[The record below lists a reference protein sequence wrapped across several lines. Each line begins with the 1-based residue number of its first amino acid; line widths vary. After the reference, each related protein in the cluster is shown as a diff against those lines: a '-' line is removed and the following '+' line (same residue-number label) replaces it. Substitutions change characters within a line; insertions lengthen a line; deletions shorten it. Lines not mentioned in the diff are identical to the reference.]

1 MLRDGRHILRA
12 ACAAVAIAGGA
23 IQAFAYNDV
32 VVFGDSLS
40 DVGNVYGAS
49 FGLVPASPPYYQGHF
64 SNGPIWVEEM
74 AAKQGL
80 PAVVRSRNG
89 GNNYAYGGVETG
101 QGSTTYLVFF
111 NFPNLGTQ
119 INSYLGNH
127 TPSADDLFVVWGG
140 ANDFNDGQTD
150 PTVPARNMA
159 SHIIALAQAGA
170 KDFIVPNLPPM
181 GETPRYRGTASES
194 SMNSLSSQYNALLAP
209 ALSYLE
215 TNYNINI
222 YQLDIAGAFNQ
233 ILTHPGDYGI
243 TNTTDPAL
251 VGSTVVAN
259 PDQYL
264 FWDDLHPT
272 RVAHGLLGD
281 FASDLLDTHGWA
293 STAPTGTW
301 SVSSNWYHAGAPQSR
316 WIVNLVNDGT
326 LGSRQALVNAN
337 SSVRKIS
344 ISGASQ
350 TMSLGIDPGVTLSA
364 SESVTVLTNGQINFS
379 NGTLS
384 TPALNVAGGRLRG
397 SGVVSGNLTLDPAS
411 SIQTVLSGAAP
422 SQHDKLQITGSAALD
437 GTIDISTAGGFIP
450 LPGTSYDVLTFGSH
464 TGVMSILNDTG
475 FAGLSFLS
483 DYTATALTLTATAT
497 PGDADLNGMV
507 DLRDLYALASHW
519 KSSGDWLAGDFNGSG
534 TVNAAD
540 LGLLASHWQSGVGSL
555 ALAESA
561 LGLPHI
567 SVPEPSSACVVVSML
582 AVVAFRRRRHLI
594 G

>member
-1 MLRDGRHILRA
+1 MTRDGRQILRA
-12 ACAAVAIAGGA
+12 ACAAVVLGSSAAA
-23 IQAFAYNDV
+23 AFAYNDV

-40 DVGNVYGAS
+40 DVGNAYGAS

-74 AAKQGL
+74 ASKQGL

-89 GNNYAYGGVETG
+89 GNDYAYGGVETG
-101 QGSTTYLVFF
+101 PGYTNYLVLF
-111 NFPNLGTQ
+111 NLPNLGTQ
-119 INSYLGNH
+119 ISSYLGSH
-127 TPSADDLFVVWGG
+127 TPGANDLFVVWGG

-181 GETPRYRGTASES
+181 GETPRYRGTAREA

-215 TNYNINI
+215 TNYNVNI

-251 VGSTVVAN
+251 VGSNVVAN

-293 STAPTGTW
+293 STAPSGTW
-301 SVSSNWYHAGAPQSR
+301 SVSSNWYHAGSPQLR

-326 LGSRQALVNAN
+326 LGSREAVVNAN

-344 ISGASQ
+344 VSGTSQ
-350 TMSLGIDPGVTLSA
+350 TMSLKINTGVTLWA

-379 NGTLS
+379 GGTLG
-384 TPALNVAGGRLRG
+384 TPALSVAGGRLRG
-397 SGVVSGNLTLDPAS
+397 SGVVSGNLTLDSAS
-411 SIQTVLSGAAP
+411 SIQTILSGDAP
-422 SQHDKLQITGSAALD
+422 SQHDKIQITGSAALD
-437 GTIDISTAGGFIP
+437 GTIDVSTAGGFIP
-450 LPGTSYDVLTFGSH
+450 LPGTSYDVLTFGSR
-464 TGVMSILNDTG
+464 TGAMTVLNDTG

-483 DYTATALTLTATAT
+483 DYTAGALTLTATAT
-497 PGDADLNGMV
+497 PGDADLDGLV

-519 KSSGDWLAGDFNGSG
+519 KSAGNWLAGDFNGSG
-534 TVNAAD
+534 SIDAAD
-540 LGLLASHWQSGVGSL
+540 LGLLASHWQSGVASL
-555 ALAESA
+555 ALAESS
-561 LGLPHI
+561 LHLPQI
-567 SVPEPSSACVVVSML
+567 AVPEPTSVCTIL
-582 AVVAFRRRRHLI
+582 ALLPVCIRRRRP
-594 G
+594 

>member
-12 ACAAVAIAGGA
+12 ACAAMVFGCSATSV
-23 IQAFAYNDV
+23 FAYNDV
-32 VVFGDSLS
+32 IVFGDSLS
-40 DVGNVYGAS
+40 DVGNAYGVS

-64 SNGPIWVEEM
+64 SNGPIWIEEM
-74 AAKQGL
+74 ASKQGL

-89 GNNYAYGGVETG
+89 GNDYAYGGVETG
-101 QGSTTYLVFF
+101 QGYTTYLALF
-111 NFPNLGTQ
+111 NLPNLGTQ
-119 INSYLGNH
+119 IGSYLGSH
-127 TPSADDLFVVWGG
+127 TPNADDLFVVWGG

-181 GETPRYRGTASES
+181 GETPRYRGTARQA

-215 TNYNINI
+215 TNYDINI
-222 YQLDIAGAFNQ
+222 YPLDIAGAFNQ

-251 VGSTVVAN
+251 VGSTVVSN

-293 STAPTGTW
+293 STAPSGTW
-301 SVSSNWYHAGAPQSR
+301 SVSSNWYHTGAPQSR

-326 LGSRQALVNAN
+326 LGSRESVVNAY

-350 TMSLGIDPGVTLSA
+350 AMSLKITPGVTLSA
-364 SESVTVLTNGQINFS
+364 SESVTVLTNGEINFS
-379 NGTLS
+379 SGTLS
-384 TPALNVAGGRLRG
+384 TPTLSVTGGRLRG
-397 SGVVSGNLTLDPAS
+397 SGVVAGNLTLDS
-411 SIQTVLSGAAP
+411 SSTIQTSLSGDAP
-422 SQHDKLQITGSAALD
+422 SQHDKLQITGSAALA
-437 GTIDISTAGGFIP
+437 GTIDVTAIGGYIP
-450 LPGTSYDVLTFGSH
+450 LPGSSYDVLAFGSH
-464 TGVMSILNDTG
+464 TGAITILNGTG

-497 PGDADLNGMV
+497 PGDADLDGMV
-507 DLRDLYALASHW
+507 DIRDLYALASHW
-519 KSSGDWLAGDFNGSG
+519 KSAGNWLAGDFNGSG
-534 TVNAAD
+534 TINAAD

-561 LGLPHI
+561 LGLPQI
-567 SVPEPSSACVVVSML
+567 SVPEPSGACVILSML
-582 AVVAFRRRRHLI
+582 TLSIARRRRRRD
-594 G
+594 